1 MHAKLLSGGQD
12 GATHSRPGAA
22 GAEGTGGTGRP
33 DCDAGGRRWGL
44 AGQRV
49 DVPPHKAPQA
59 PPIWRAPEG
68 PEGRTAMP
76 EGCGK
81 AWPWPDNEST
91 RRAKLAAR
99 TAGGPPPTSTPS
111 SPAPRATPRAGRR
124 PRAHQAARPHNR
136 VLHRP
141 EHQRR
146 HQHRRNTSGATRYLG
161 IAKPPSP
168 AGAGRLNQY
177 QRIIEES
184 RQYRDYRDR
193 FPGVRSRYRASRRCP
208 WRCLPSGDPRRRRW
222 RPEWSSRRRSRRW
235 SPRIRPGSGSGP
247 AGWRTPECRCR

>member
-1 MHAKLLSGGQD
+1 MPVGSGG
-12 GATHSRPGAA
+12 AWRTTSRRTTTQSTSGAA
-22 GAEGTGGTGRP
+22 GLEGTGGSGGP
-33 DCDAGGRRWGL
+33 GCDARGRRRGPDKSRMQFKNTSDVTLQTDTNQHDTRGELHAKLRNDGHLSATTRRQRGGR
-44 AGQRV
+44 Q
-49 DVPPHKAPQA
+49 
-59 PPIWRAPEG
+59 
-68 PEGRTAMP
+68 RTAGVAAVP
-76 EGCGK
+76 VADGR
-81 AWPWPDNEST
+81 AWPDNEST

-111 SPAPRATPRAGRR
+111 SPAPRATPRAGR
-124 PRAHQAARPHNR
+124 PTRAHQAARPHNR

-146 HQHRRNTSGATRYLG
+146 HQHRQNTSGATHHRG

-208 WRCLPSGDPRRRRW
+208 WRCLPSGDPRRRR
-222 RPEWSSRRRSRRW
+222 
-235 SPRIRPGSGSGP
+235 
-247 AGWRTPECRCR
+247 